1 MAGIIKPIG
10 NSVSCNSI
18 NTSTFNNAT
27 LVRLTCSTALTAGHT
42 ITSKTPAT
50 FNSNTSVDSTEDFIT
65 LSPQHYFVDGD
76 AVLYTTSTGNTA
88 LTGLSNN
95 TTYYVTL
102 ANTSGIKLASNTLN
116 ATNRVANNI
125 TKSVTES
132 GHNLTRTNFTIFITG
147 GQSLI
152 LVKNPVDV
160 LTSSDISATQLVG
173 TGIAYRD

>member
-1 MAGIIKPIG
+1 
-10 NSVSCNSI
+10 
-18 NTSTFNNAT
+18 
-27 LVRLTCSTALTAGHT
+27 
-42 ITSKTPAT
+42 
-50 FNSNTSVDSTEDFIT
+50 
-65 LSPQHYFVDGD
+65 
-76 AVLYTTSTGNTA
+76 
-88 LTGLSNN
+88 
-95 TTYYVTL
+95 VTL